1 MCGVFGSHCCVL
13 PVIDAPLGIKEGR
26 MQSHLINFDS
36 RLAIDGYVSAFS
48 LF

>member
-1 MCGVFGSHCCVL
+1 MRGVFGSHCCVL
-13 PVIDAPLGIKEGR
+13 PVIDAQPGIKEGR

-36 RLAIDGYVSAFS
+36 RIAIDGYVLAVF